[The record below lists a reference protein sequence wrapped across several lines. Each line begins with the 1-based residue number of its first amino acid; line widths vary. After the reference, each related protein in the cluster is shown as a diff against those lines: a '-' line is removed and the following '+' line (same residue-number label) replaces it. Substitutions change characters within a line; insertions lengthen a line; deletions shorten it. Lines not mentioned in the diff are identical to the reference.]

1 VGALLYRAHPGV
13 SLDIPFLKRRTR
25 LTFARCG
32 IVDRLSTGDY
42 RAHHGWRGLERAIAL
57 GPEAT
62 VEEVIKSGLRGRGGA
77 GFPTGSEHFIFGL
90 AYAQLIGRFSSERLE
105 LHESDQC

>member
-1 VGALLYRAHPGV
+1 
-13 SLDIPFLKRRTR
+13 LDIPFLKRRTR

-90 AYAQLIGRFSSERLE
+90 AYAN
-105 LHESDQC
+105 